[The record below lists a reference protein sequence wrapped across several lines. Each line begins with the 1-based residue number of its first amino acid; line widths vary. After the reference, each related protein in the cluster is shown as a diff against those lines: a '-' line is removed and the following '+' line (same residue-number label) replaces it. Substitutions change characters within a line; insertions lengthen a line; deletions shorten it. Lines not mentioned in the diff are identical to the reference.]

1 MVRSTRSDPY
11 SALIVALIEARRGA
25 GLRQVDLAQ
34 RLGKPQSFVSK
45 VKNGERRLDV
55 VEFLVIA
62 RAIGIGVA
70 DVIAKIEP
78 LIDEGFNL

>member
-45 VKNGERRLDV
+45 VENGERRLDV

-62 RAIGIGVA
+62 RAIGVGAV